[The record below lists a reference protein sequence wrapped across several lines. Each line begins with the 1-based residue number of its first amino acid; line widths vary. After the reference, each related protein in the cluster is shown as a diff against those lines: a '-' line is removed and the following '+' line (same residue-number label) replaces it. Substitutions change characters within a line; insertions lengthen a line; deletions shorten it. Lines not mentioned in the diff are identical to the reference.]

1 MSATEAGGFRVRP
14 EASSRFYRVAID
26 VSYIE
31 GASPDAMR
39 RALNECH
46 AEAIAELVRRF
57 DTTDDRR
64 QRAGGERRETRG

>member
-1 MSATEAGGFRVRP
+1 MSAEEPGSFRVRP
-14 EASSRFYRVAID
+14 EAPSRFYRVAID

-57 DTTDDRR
+57 DTKDDRR
-64 QRAGGERRETRG
+64 RPAGGE